1 MRKGKIKNSIVT
13 IAMAMMLSVTA
24 VVDLERM
31 QKQRQVIQVINSIRI
46 VI

>member
-1 MRKGKIKNSIVT
+1 MDTKT
-13 IAMAMMLSVTA
+13 LIAE
-24 VVDLERM
+24 DLLKM

>member
-1 MRKGKIKNSIVT
+1 MRKGKMKNSIVT

-24 VVDLERM
+24 VVGFGTNA
-31 QKQRQVIQVINSIRI
+31 KQRQVIQVINSIRI